1 MRHHDAGPALHQRGE
16 RLLHERLAFRVK
28 RARGLVE
35 HQHRAVGQECA
46 GDGDALTLPTGK
58 LHAPLAGDGVETLR
72 QAFDELER
80 VRLPRRFAD
89 LLHRSVGAAIGDV
102 FRDRA
107 MEQQRLLRH
116 IGDRSPQALLRAGG
130 DVLPVDE
137 DVPVL
142 DVGKTEQQ
150 LRERGFSR
158 AGKPHQANALPRRD
172 MQVEA
177 VKHLSAG
184 ATIGVPETDSLKIYL
199 ATRHRHVGR
208 TGNVIN
214 QARLVEGSRHAARVA
229 EGAIETL

>member
-16 RLLHERLAFRVK
+16 RLLHERLAFRVE
-28 RARGLVE
+28 RARGLVK
-35 HQHRAVGQECA
+35 HQHRAVGQKGT
-46 GDGDALTLPTGK
+46 GDGDALSLATGK

-116 IGDRSPQALLRAGG
+116 IGDRAAQALLRAGG
-130 DVLPVDE
+130 DVLPVNE
-137 DVPVL
+137 DAPVL

-150 LRERGFSR
+150 LRERGFPR

-172 MQVEA
+172 MQIEA
-177 VKHLSAG
+177 VKHLGAG
-184 ATIGVPETDSLKIYL
+184 ATIGVPETDPLKIYL

-208 TGNVIN
+208 AGNVVN